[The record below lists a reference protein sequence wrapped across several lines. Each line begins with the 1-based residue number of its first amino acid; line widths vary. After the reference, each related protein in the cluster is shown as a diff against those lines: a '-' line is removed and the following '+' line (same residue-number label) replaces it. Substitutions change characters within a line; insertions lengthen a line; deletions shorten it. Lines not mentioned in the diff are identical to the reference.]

1 MMVLM
6 KLIGIMLF
14 SLVGMVAKA
23 QPLPAWVNMPP
34 ARSDTYYYRVSQG
47 VGLTE
52 EEAENRAFATAIM
65 ESAFA
70 IGVPVDLNKLEQIDK
85 DSLLVTASRYV
96 KIPINKV
103 CKHVESLIT
112 RRGFRVYVL
121 CQVANDVRIVPQ
133 FRTFN
138 CILNKEE

>member
-1 MMVLM
+1 M
-6 KLIGIMLF
+6 KLVAVMLF
-14 SLVGMVAKA
+14 CLVGMTAGA
-23 QPLPAWVNMPP
+23 QTLPVWVGMPP

-47 VGLTE
+47 IGITE
-52 EEAENRAFATAIM
+52 EEAESRAFATAIM

-70 IGVPVDLNKLEQIDK
+70 IGVPVDLKKLEQIDK

-103 CKHVESLIT
+103 CSYVEPLVT
-112 RRGFRVYVL
+112 RRGFRAYIL
-121 CQVANDVRIVPQ
+121 CQVANDTRVVPK
-133 FRTFN
+133 FRSFN

>member
-1 MMVLM
+1 M
-6 KLIGIMLF
+6 KRLGIILF
-14 SLVGMVAKA
+14 CLVGMVAEA
-23 QPLPAWVNMPP
+23 QTLPAWVDMPP

-47 VGLTE
+47 TGLTE
-52 EEAENRAFATAIM
+52 EEAESRAFATAIM

-70 IGVPVDLNKLEQIDK
+70 IGVPVDLKKLEQMHK

-103 CKHVESLIT
+103 CSHVASLVT
-112 RRGFRVYVL
+112 RRGFRAYVL
-121 CQVANDVRIVPQ
+121 CQVANDARVIPQ
-133 FRTFN
+133 FKSFN